1 MFDPGSW
8 GDHVPT
14 HSERPWPVNG
24 AAVPAAAT
32 APAIATPLRSSIRF
46 PATASQITR
55 ARQFLESFLADSPL
69 AADAV
74 LCLSEVA
81 TNSVIHSNSRC
92 EGGRFTVSV
101 ERYDDGH
108 VRVEVEDQGGSW
120 IERTKPEGQLSLGL
134 RIVGQLAREWGI
146 KDASDSARTV
156 WFEVGPVPSPAQAAA
171 YGFVAPGR

>member
-1 MFDPGSW
+1 MFDPGTW

-24 AAVPAAAT
+24 AAVPATAT
-32 APAIATPLRSSIRF
+32 APAIATPLRSSVRF

-55 ARQFLESFLADSPL
+55 ARQFLASFLADSPL
-69 AADAV
+69 AADAL

-81 TNSVIHSNSRC
+81 TNSVIHSNSRS
-92 EGGRFTVSV
+92 EGGNFSISV

-108 VRVEVEDQGGSW
+108 FRVEVEDQGGSW
-120 IERTKPEGQLSLGL
+120 IERTKPEGQISLGL
-134 RIVGQLAREWGI
+134 RIVGQLARKWGI
-146 KDASDSARTV
+146 ENAGDSARTV

-171 YGFVAPGR
+171 CGFVAPGR